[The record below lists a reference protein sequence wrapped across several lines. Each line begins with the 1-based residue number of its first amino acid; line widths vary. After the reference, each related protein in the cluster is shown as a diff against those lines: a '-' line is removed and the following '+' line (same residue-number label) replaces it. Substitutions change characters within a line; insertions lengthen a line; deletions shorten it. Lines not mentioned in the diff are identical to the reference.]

1 MKSLLLAVF
10 MVTWSY
16 LALADR
22 PDTCETFT
30 RASIRLHYEN
40 CLVQVQHGNGETPYV
55 HHFFKVAD
63 KAIMERV
70 VEWVG
75 RRGYKAK
82 YSEGMVVIEKPF
94 ELSGFEAFF
103 QETMDIWEMR
113 ARLGITECNGS
124 GRGVG
129 PMSFLPDK

>member
-1 MKSLLLAVF
+1 MKSILLTIWVAS
-10 MVTWSY
+10 WSY

-22 PDTCETFT
+22 PDTCETYT
-30 RASIRLHYEN
+30 RASIRQHYEN
-40 CLVQVQHGNGETPYV
+40 CLVQVQYGNGDVAYE

-63 KAIMERV
+63 KAILERV
-70 VEWVG
+70 VEWVEG
-75 RRGYKAK
+75 RGSKAK
-82 YSEGMVVIEKPF
+82 YSEGMVLIEKPF
-94 ELSGFEAFF
+94 EISGIEAFF

-129 PMSFLPDK
+129 PRSFLPDK